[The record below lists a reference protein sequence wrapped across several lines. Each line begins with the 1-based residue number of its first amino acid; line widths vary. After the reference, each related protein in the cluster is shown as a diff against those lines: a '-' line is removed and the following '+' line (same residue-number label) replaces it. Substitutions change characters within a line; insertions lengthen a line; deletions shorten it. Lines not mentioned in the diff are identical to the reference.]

1 MRTTQQKLDQEVY
14 LMQSIETKNWH
25 PATLT
30 FPMMMS
36 FSDYHEIEE
45 VRDILSILFN
55 TRLECF
61 ELEDG
66 EVEQEK
72 GLGVKLFRHTG
83 DYYVGLFQPVS
94 HDGRYRGVQ

>member
-1 MRTTQQKLDQEVY
+1 MNNTQQKRDQEVY
-14 LMQSIETKNWH
+14 LMQPTETKNWH
-25 PATLT
+25 PLTLT

-83 DYYVGLFQPVS
+83 DYYVGLFQPANCG
-94 HDGRYRGVQ
+94 HQ

>member
-1 MRTTQQKLDQEVY
+1 MPLT
-14 LMQSIETKNWH
+14 ETKNWW
-25 PATLT
+25 PLKLT

-45 VRDILSILFN
+45 VRDILSTLFN

-94 HDGRYRGVQ
+94 HDGRYRGGQ

>member
-14 LMQSIETKNWH
+14 LMQPTETKNWH
-25 PATLT
+25 PLTLT

-61 ELEDG
+61 ELGDG
-66 EVEQEK
+66 DVEQEK

-83 DYYVGLFQPVS
+83 DYYVGLFQLANCG
-94 HDGRYRGVQ
+94 HQ

>member
-1 MRTTQQKLDQEVY
+1 MPLT
-14 LMQSIETKNWH
+14 ETKNWS
-25 PATLT
+25 PLKLT
-30 FPMMMS
+30 FPVMMS

-94 HDGRYRGVQ
+94 HDGRYRGVR

>member
-1 MRTTQQKLDQEVY
+1 MNNTQQKLDQEVY
-14 LMQSIETKNWH
+14 LMQPTETKNWH
-25 PATLT
+25 PLTLT

-61 ELEDG
+61 ELGDG
-66 EVEQEK
+66 DVEQEK
-72 GLGVKLFRHTG
+72 VLGVKLFRHTG
-83 DYYVGLFQPVS
+83 DYYVGLFQPANCG
-94 HDGRYRGVQ
+94 HQ

>member
-36 FSDYHEIEE
+36 FSDYHEIEQM
-45 VRDILSILFN
+45 RDILSILFN
-55 TRLECF
+55 LRLECF
-61 ELEDG
+61 ELGDG
-66 EVEQEK
+66 DVEQEK

-83 DYYVGLFQPVS
+83 DYYVGLFQLANCG
-94 HDGRYRGVQ
+94 HQ

>member
-1 MRTTQQKLDQEVY
+1 
-14 LMQSIETKNWH
+14 MQSTETKNWWS
-25 PATLT
+25 ATLT

-36 FSDYHEIEE
+36 FSDYHDIEE
-45 VRDILSILFN
+45 MRHILSTLFN

-94 HDGRYRGVQ
+94 HDGRYRGV